1 MRVVRERRPAE
12 GITWVERGDQAKL
25 EADEAPKS
33 SSIANRRPQL
43 LLGCLGPPRKEEATM
58 LSPDPLIQNR
68 GPVGKEEIGAR
79 DKSRACN
86 KHKKTLTALFLFSPF
101 QSDKSLCWGSSVPA
115 KSSDHLR
122 SNPTLPIVGGI
133 RFLPIPPLLLGFI
146 FNDSKTPHEDLRPP
160 GKFNLP
166 NAASHPP
173 PIIYKLTIVPGSNR
187 RGRRPTVCEGS
198 RAN

>member
-12 GITWVERGDQAKL
+12 GITWVERGDQAQL
-25 EADEAPKS
+25 EADEASKS

-86 KHKKTLTALFLFSPF
+86 KHKKTFNSTLYFLSFSIRQKFMLGLFCP
-101 QSDKSLCWGSSVPA
+101 C
-115 KSSDHLR
+115 
-122 SNPTLPIVGGI
+122 
-133 RFLPIPPLLLGFI
+133 
-146 FNDSKTPHEDLRPP
+146 
-160 GKFNLP
+160 
-166 NAASHPP
+166 
-173 PIIYKLTIVPGSNR
+173 
-187 RGRRPTVCEGS
+187 
-198 RAN
+198 